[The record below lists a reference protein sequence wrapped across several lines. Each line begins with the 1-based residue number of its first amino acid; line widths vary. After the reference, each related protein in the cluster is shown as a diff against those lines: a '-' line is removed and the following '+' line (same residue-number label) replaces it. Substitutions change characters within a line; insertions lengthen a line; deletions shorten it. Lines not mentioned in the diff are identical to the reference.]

1 MHGMPAL
8 AEFAL
13 GMGDTALIL
22 GHRNSQW
29 CGHSPALEED
39 IALANTAL
47 DLIGQAQ
54 LWLGLAADAEGK
66 GRTPDNLAYL
76 RDAPA
81 YRNFLLVE
89 QPNGDFGRTI
99 MRQYLFDAWHLPMLK
114 ALTASSEAR
123 IAEIAGK
130 AAKEVAYHLERSAD
144 LLAAS
149 RARWQSAGEAAFLL
163 APNLKSSRGGL
174 RDWHALRALS
184 IAQLID
190 VPQPVLGARNTLL
203 ALRAELHRH
212 LGRGDDE
219 LRPQEQPAVAA
230 ALGLPDAD
238 AVLRLANEAG
248 RTISYAT
255 DRAWRRVDGMRSGA
269 GRRLQGPGRT
279 LEHRQAG

>member
-1 MHGMPAL
+1 MQPTDMPAL

-13 GMGDTALIL
+13 AMGDTALIL

-81 YRNFLLVE
+81 YRNLLLVE

-114 ALTASSEAR
+114 ALSKSREVR
-123 IAEIAGK
+123 VAEIAEK

-144 LLAAS
+144 LVVRLGDGTDESHARMQSALDFLSPYTGEMFLADAADEELAA
-149 RARWQSAGEAAFLL
+149 AGIVPAPDTLRPAWDQHVRRML
-163 APNLKSSRGGL
+163 ADATLKLPEKPYVQKGGRRGV
-174 RDWHALRALS
+174 HS
-184 IAQLID
+184 
-190 VPQPVLGARNTLL
+190 
-203 ALRAELHRH
+203 EH
-212 LGRGDDE
+212 LGFILAEMQHLQRAYPG
-219 LRPQEQPAVAA
+219 AA
-230 ALGLPDAD
+230 
-238 AVLRLANEAG
+238 
-248 RTISYAT
+248 
-255 DRAWRRVDGMRSGA
+255 W
-269 GRRLQGPGRT
+269 
-279 LEHRQAG
+279 

>member
-1 MHGMPAL
+1 MSRLSTGTPAL

-13 GMGDTALIL
+13 GMGDTVLIL

-54 LWLGLAADAEGK
+54 LWLGLAAEAEGK
-66 GRTPDNLAYL
+66 GRTPDTLAYL

-89 QPNGDFGRTI
+89 QPNGDFGRTV

-123 IAEIAGK
+123 VAEIAEK

-144 LLAAS
+144 LVVRLGDGTDESHARMQAALDVLSPYTGEMFLGDAAEEELAA
-149 RARWQSAGEAAFLL
+149 AGIVP
-163 APNLKSSRGGL
+163 AP
-174 RDWHALRALS
+174 DTLRA
-184 IAQLID
+184 AWDQH
-190 VPQPVLGARNTLL
+190 VRRTLADATL
-203 ALRAELHRH
+203 KLPEKPYVQKGGRRGIHSEH
-212 LGRGDDE
+212 LGFILAEMQHLQRAYPG
-219 LRPQEQPAVAA
+219 AA
-230 ALGLPDAD
+230 
-238 AVLRLANEAG
+238 
-248 RTISYAT
+248 
-255 DRAWRRVDGMRSGA
+255 W
-269 GRRLQGPGRT
+269 
-279 LEHRQAG
+279 

>member
-1 MHGMPAL
+1 MQSTGMPAL

-54 LWLGLAADAEGK
+54 LWLGLAADAENK

-99 MRQYLFDAWHLPMLK
+99 MRQYLFDAWHLPTLK
-114 ALTASSEAR
+114 ALTSSSEAR

-144 LLAAS
+144 LVVRLGDGTDESHARMQAALDFLSPYTGEMFLADAADEELAA
-149 RARWQSAGEAAFLL
+149 AGIVPAPDTLRTAWDQHVRRTL
-163 APNLKSSRGGL
+163 ADATLKLPEKPYVQKGGRRGV
-174 RDWHALRALS
+174 HS
-184 IAQLID
+184 
-190 VPQPVLGARNTLL
+190 
-203 ALRAELHRH
+203 EH
-212 LGRGDDE
+212 LGFILAEMQHLQRAYPG
-219 LRPQEQPAVAA
+219 AA
-230 ALGLPDAD
+230 
-238 AVLRLANEAG
+238 
-248 RTISYAT
+248 
-255 DRAWRRVDGMRSGA
+255 W
-269 GRRLQGPGRT
+269 
-279 LEHRQAG
+279 